1 MSIEQKRAWMGV
13 ISMAVCVVAYLSL
26 IPFIGPLIALSVF
39 GLFGLNMFS
48 VFFREKEKPDERDKA
63 IIRRATGLGFAASY
77 SAFVLCYIG
86 IWAVVYKI
94 QGDESVSVHV
104 LGMTTM
110 FGFFAFYFTR
120 CVAILVLY
128 GRAVEA
134 DDLSDSS
141 HTGDMQ

>member
-1 MSIEQKRAWMGV
+1 MNVEQKRAWLCV
-13 ISMAVCVVAYLSL
+13 ITMAVCVVAYLSL
-26 IPFIGPLIALSVF
+26 TPFMGPRIAFSVF
-39 GLFGLNMFS
+39 ALFGLNMFS

-110 FGFFAFYFTR
+110 FGFIAYYFTR
-120 CVAILVLY
+120 SVAILVLY

-134 DDLSDSS
+134 EDLSDRS